1 MNNTYYYRK
10 HLTNSYK
17 QLMMLGVY
25 SLLFLTLY
33 VIGTIVWSFSRYRQ
47 ATQHTY
53 VFHPKGAAIAIYDE
67 RTNSVTTKAK
77 TATISLPKR

>member
-1 MNNTYYYRK
+1 MNTTNYYRK

-25 SLLFLTLY
+25 SLLFLTLF
-33 VIGTIVWSFSRYRQ
+33 VIGTIVWSFSRYRH

-67 RTNSVTTKAK
+67 RTNSATTKAK